1 MGKQPMVFLFA
12 DHIEHGPLP
21 WSRIKTFKWMPVM
34 ATSNYS
40 LVKTPFTEKWFAAAK
55 DQSPLKGRV
64 TIGFHP
70 LEGGDG
76 GLPGVRGL
84 FGAKGVPVQVPEDEA
99 ADATELAL
107 DLLKQMQAE

>member
-1 MGKQPMVFLFA
+1 MSYTTIAQVEDLSA
-12 DHIEHGPLP
+12 A
-21 WSRIKTFKWMPVM
+21 RV
-34 ATSNYS
+34 
-40 LVKTPFTEKWFAAAK
+40 LVVA
-55 DQSPLKGRV
+55 LKAH
-64 TIGFHP
+64 GFHP
-70 LEGGDG
+70 LESGDG